1 MLFLSALKWACSYT
15 NPRKRWQR
23 FRIVISSMEW
33 RRVEAAVKAIVD
45 LKKGAPVV
53 SQNADAAL
61 IKQEK
66 SLR

>member
-1 MLFLSALKWACSYT
+1 
-15 NPRKRWQR
+15 
-23 FRIVISSMEW
+23 MEW